1 MRIDEFASAEEQL
14 ALWKLVSDNVWSAIA
29 TQAEQE
35 RRARAEK
42 AARSKPKRGKRKS
55 SPKAV
60 KPVPPKTPTTAKPN
74 AANIDSKAQ
83 HQAGAVQQTVS
94 PAQAQPH
101 GPYGATGVQP
111 SAPIQPIAPVATT
124 GAVPQVQ
131 QPIPKQQKPRIMAR
145 AGGMTV

>member
-14 ALWKLVSDNVWSAIA
+14 ALWKLVSDNVWAAIA

-35 RRARAEK
+35 RRVRAEK

-55 SPKAV
+55 VPRAG
-60 KPVPPKTPTTAKPN
+60 KPPAPTTPAPAKP
-74 AANIDSKAQ
+74 AAGTDSKAQ
-83 HQAGAVQQTVS
+83 QKTGAVQQPVS
-94 PAQAQPH
+94 PAPAQPS
-101 GPYGATGVQP
+101 GPYGATGAQP
-111 SAPIQPIAPVATT
+111 RAPILPVAPVATS

-131 QPIPKQQKPRIMAR
+131 QPMPKQQKPRIMAR